1 MDDMTEDT
9 KKMKVYRV
17 DSETIT
23 KNTVLVKAPTDW
35 EAEEKVQSGEVWES
49 GKYEI
54 EETDEDLLEST
65 IEATEVQEKTG
76 LTIKL
81 NTWIDQGRIEKIREL
96 IEDDLGVQILS
107 IDEFVHTDEDEEA
120 EP

>member
-1 MDDMTEDT
+1 MTEDT
-9 KKMKVYRV
+9 KEVKVYRV
-17 DSETIT
+17 DFETIT

-49 GKYEI
+49 GKYEV
-54 EETDEDLLEST
+54 EETDEDLIEST

-81 NTWIDQGRIEKIREL
+81 NAEIDQDRIEKIREL
-96 IEDDLGVQILS
+96 IEDRFGIQILS